1 MHHKIKPRQ
10 QILFQIL
17 LAIVALFVILPIWE
31 LAYLAFDGGVIGW
44 PTEFRWWPVK
54 PTLDVFQLMWGRAG
68 QSVSFLS
75 ALRNSLTVSIGAAL
89 LSVGLGASMAYA
101 FARFR
106 FPGRRIGLFGLL
118 LGALLPPVAL
128 MTPLYILLRAVN
140 VQSSLLALAIVYA
153 SFAMPFAIWNMRSA
167 FQAVSKELE
176 EAAFLDGASQFVT
189 FLCITLPLAA
199 PAISIAALVAFL
211 IGYSEF
217 AMGWLF
223 VARSEDV
230 TLAMAISG
238 ILNGNN
244 LSWSW
249 LAALSVLMCI
259 PVVLIFIILQRTLLD
274 RMLFG
279 NLGE

>member
-1 MHHKIKPRQ
+1 MHNRIKPRQ
-10 QILFQIL
+10 QVLFQVIL
-17 LAIVALFVILPIWE
+17 ALVALFVLLPIWE

-44 PTEFRWWPVK
+44 PTEFRLLPAK
-54 PTLDVFQLMWGRAG
+54 PTLDVFVLMWNRAG
-68 QSVSFLS
+68 QSVTFLS

-89 LSVGLGASMAYA
+89 LSVVLGTSMAYA

-128 MTPLYILLRAVN
+128 MTPLFILLRAVN

-153 SFAMPFAIWNMRSA
+153 SFSMPFAIWNMRSA
-167 FQAVSKELE
+167 FQSVPKELE
-176 EAAFLDGASQFVT
+176 EAAFLDGASHFVT
-189 FLCITLPLAA
+189 FLNITLPLAA

-223 VARSEDV
+223 VAKSDDV
-230 TLAMAISG
+230 TLAMSISG

-249 LAALSVLMCI
+249 LAALSVMMCI
-259 PVVLIFIILQRTLLD
+259 PVVLIFIGLQRTLLD
-274 RMLFG
+274 RMMFG